1 MARTVF
7 ITGAAGHLGRAVAAA
22 FAAEGANLV
31 LVDRTRAK
39 LGAVFG
45 GEAPSRVLLGCD
57 LLDGAQVQAA
67 ADRAIE
73 QFGGIDVL
81 CNIAGGFRM
90 GEAVHETSDATWD
103 ALFDLNGRRV
113 AYRPARGTKS
123 LFGSDGR
130 WCGTV
135 ADTGGGVAFGMTQAC
150 AGRFFH

>member
-57 LLDGAQVQAA
+57 LLDGAQVQIA
-67 ADRAIE
+67 ADPAIE
-73 QFGGIDVL
+73 QFGGIEVL

-90 GEAVHETSDATWD
+90 GVATPETSDATVN
-103 ALFDLNGRRV
+103 ARF
-113 AYRPARGTKS
+113 YRTCRT
-123 LFGSDGR
+123 
-130 WCGTV
+130 
-135 ADTGGGVAFGMTQAC
+135 
-150 AGRFFH
+150 